1 MEEIQEPIILNML
14 VTSMIIAVL
23 INLLG
28 GKREKIAASMMPIP
42 ITIIYTQVSQ
52 DLSVGLAVVMA
63 MTMTAPPVAIIFL
76 SMKKMREMEAE
87 DGGTST
93 TRRG

>member
-1 MEEIQEPIILNML
+1 MILNML

-28 GKREKIAASMMPIP
+28 GKPEKIAASMMPIP
-42 ITIIYTQVSQ
+42 ITIIYTHVSQ
-52 DLSVGLAVVMA
+52 DLSAGIAVIMG
-63 MTMTAPPVAIIFL
+63 MTMIAPPVAIIFL
-76 SMKKMREMEAE
+76 NTEKTREIQAE

-93 TRRG
+93 TRRD